1 MFNKSQYENE
11 LTILNE
17 NLFQNEQNLNPKFI
31 ITQTQNQKENLQKK
45 KNRQLISINNSNGRW
60 TNEEH
65 NKFIEGIIKYGND
78 WKKIQKYVSTRTST
92 QARSHAQKFLL
103 KLRNNE
109 FLKRNNIDLSLSW
122 AKCIQLI
129 KNSFSDDVL
138 YKVLK
143 DASFNKKKGK
153 KKYLKKI
160 KCDKKLN
167 TLLSYNNIEN
177 ENEKENNCDDDVF
190 FSTSDYSN
198 SLDDNKENINN
209 FLFYQMENLPV
220 KNSNNNINNK
230 DYINDF
236 IQNFNKN
243 NLCDSDF
250 FINDSNIY
258 YNNSAILSINSIK
271 NNNLNQNGDNLN
283 ISLNEV

>member
-11 LTILNE
+11 LSLLNE
-17 NLFQNEQNLNPKFI
+17 NLFINEPKKNPKFL

-45 KNRQLISINNSNGRW
+45 KNRQLLSLSINNSNGRW
-60 TNEEH
+60 TKEEH
-65 NKFIEGIIKYGND
+65 NKFIEGIIKYGSD
-78 WKKIQKYVSTRTST
+78 WKKIQKHISTRTST

-109 FLKRNNIDLSLSW
+109 FLKKTNIDLSLSW
-122 AKCIQLI
+122 AKVIQLI

-143 DASFNKKKGK
+143 DSSFNKKKGK

-160 KCDKKLN
+160 KCDNKLN
-167 TLLSYNNIEN
+167 TLLNVNNN
-177 ENEKENNCDDDVF
+177 ENEKELNFDDDVF

-198 SLDDNKENINN
+198 SFDENKENINN
-209 FLFYQMENLPV
+209 FLFYQMENFPV
-220 KNSNNNINNK
+220 KNYNNNINNK

-243 NLCDSDF
+243 NLCDTDF
-250 FINDSNIY
+250 YINDSNIY
-258 YNNSAILSINSIK
+258 YNNSAILSINSNK
-271 NNNLNQNGDNLN
+271 NNNLNENGD
-283 ISLNEV
+283 I

>member
-11 LTILNE
+11 LSLLNE
-17 NLFQNEQNLNPKFI
+17 NLFINEPKKNPKFL

-45 KNRQLISINNSNGRW
+45 KNRQLLSLSINNSNGRW
-60 TNEEH
+60 TKEEH
-65 NKFIEGIIKYGND
+65 NKFIEGIIKYGSD
-78 WKKIQKYVSTRTST
+78 WKKIQKHVSTRTST

-109 FLKRNNIDLSLSW
+109 FLKKTNIDLSLSW
-122 AKCIQLI
+122 AKVIQLF

-143 DASFNKKKGK
+143 DSSFNKKKGK

-160 KCDKKLN
+160 KCDNKLN
-167 TLLSYNNIEN
+167 TLLNVNNN
-177 ENEKENNCDDDVF
+177 ENEKELNFDDDVF

-198 SLDDNKENINN
+198 SFDENKENINN
-209 FLFYQMENLPV
+209 FLFYQMENFPV
-220 KNSNNNINNK
+220 KNYNNNINNK

-243 NLCDSDF
+243 NLCDTDF
-250 FINDSNIY
+250 YINDSNIY
-258 YNNSAILSINSIK
+258 YNNSAILSINSNK
-271 NNNLNQNGDNLN
+271 NNNLNENGD
-283 ISLNEV
+283 I

>member
-11 LTILNE
+11 LSLLNE
-17 NLFQNEQNLNPKFI
+17 NLFINEPKKNPKFL

-45 KNRQLISINNSNGRW
+45 KNRQLLSLSINNSNGRW
-60 TNEEH
+60 TKEEH
-65 NKFIEGIIKYGND
+65 NKFIEGIIKYGSD
-78 WKKIQKYVSTRTST
+78 WKKIQKHVSTRTST

-109 FLKRNNIDLSLSW
+109 FLKKTNIDLSLSW
-122 AKCIQLI
+122 AKVIQLI

-143 DASFNKKKGK
+143 DSSFNKKKGK

-160 KCDKKLN
+160 KCDNKLN
-167 TLLSYNNIEN
+167 TLLNVNNN
-177 ENEKENNCDDDVF
+177 ENEKELNFDDDVF

-198 SLDDNKENINN
+198 SFDENKENINN
-209 FLFYQMENLPV
+209 FLFYQMENFPV
-220 KNSNNNINNK
+220 KNYNNNINNK

-258 YNNSAILSINSIK
+258 YNNSAILSINSNK
-271 NNNLNQNGDNLN
+271 NNNLNENGD
-283 ISLNEV
+283 I

>member
-122 AKCIQLI
+122 AKVIQLI

-177 ENEKENNCDDDVF
+177 ENEKENNCDYDVF

>member
-11 LTILNE
+11 LSLLNE
-17 NLFQNEQNLNPKFI
+17 NLFINEPKKNPKFL

-45 KNRQLISINNSNGRW
+45 KNRQLLSLSINNSNGRW
-60 TNEEH
+60 TKEEH
-65 NKFIEGIIKYGND
+65 NKFIEGIIKYGSD
-78 WKKIQKYVSTRTST
+78 WKKIQKHVSTRTST

-109 FLKRNNIDLSLSW
+109 FLKKTNIDLSLSW
-122 AKCIQLI
+122 AKVIQLI

-143 DASFNKKKGK
+143 DSSFNKKKGK

-160 KCDKKLN
+160 KCDNKLN
-167 TLLSYNNIEN
+167 TLLNVNNN
-177 ENEKENNCDDDVF
+177 ENEKELNFDDDIF

-198 SLDDNKENINN
+198 TFDENKENINN
-209 FLFYQMENLPV
+209 FLFYKMQDFPE
-220 KNSNNNINNK
+220 KNYNNNINNK

-271 NNNLNQNGDNLN
+271 NNNLNENGDRLN
-283 ISLNEV
+283 ISPKKI

>member
-11 LTILNE
+11 LSILNE
-17 NLFQNEQNLNPKFI
+17 NLFQNEQNKNPKFI

-45 KNRQLISINNSNGRW
+45 KNRQLISLNNSNGRW
-60 TNEEH
+60 SKEEH

-109 FLKRNNIDLSLSW
+109 FLKKNNIDLSLSW
-122 AKCIQLI
+122 AKVIQLI

-167 TLLSYNNIEN
+167 TLLSYNNNEN
-177 ENEKENNCDDDVF
+177 ENEKELNCEDDVF

-198 SLDDNKENINN
+198 SFDENKENINN

-250 FINDSNIY
+250 LMNDSNIY
-258 YNNSAILSINSIK
+258 YNNSAILSINSNK

>member
-11 LTILNE
+11 LSLLNE
-17 NLFQNEQNLNPKFI
+17 NLFINEPKKNPKFL

-45 KNRQLISINNSNGRW
+45 KNRQLLSLSINNSNGRW
-60 TNEEH
+60 TKEEH
-65 NKFIEGIIKYGND
+65 NKFIEGIIKYGSD
-78 WKKIQKYVSTRTST
+78 WKKIQKHVSTRTST

-109 FLKRNNIDLSLSW
+109 FLKKTNIDLSLSW
-122 AKCIQLI
+122 AKVIQLI

-143 DASFNKKKGK
+143 DSSFNKKKGK

-160 KCDKKLN
+160 KCDNKLN
-167 TLLSYNNIEN
+167 TLLNVNNN
-177 ENEKENNCDDDVF
+177 ENEKELNFDDDVF

-198 SLDDNKENINN
+198 SFDENKENINN
-209 FLFYQMENLPV
+209 FLFYQMENFPV
-220 KNSNNNINNK
+220 KNYNNNINNK

-243 NLCDSDF
+243 NLCDTDF
-250 FINDSNIY
+250 YINDSNIY
-258 YNNSAILSINSIK
+258 YNNSAILSINSNK
-271 NNNLNQNGDNLN
+271 NNNLNENGD
-283 ISLNEV
+283 I

>member
-45 KNRQLISINNSNGRW
+45 KNRQLLSLSINNSNGRW
-60 TNEEH
+60 TKEEH
-65 NKFIEGIIKYGND
+65 NKFIEGIIKYGSD
-78 WKKIQKYVSTRTST
+78 WKKIQKHVSTRTST

-109 FLKRNNIDLSLSW
+109 FLKKTNIDLSLSW
-122 AKCIQLI
+122 AKVIQLI

-143 DASFNKKKGK
+143 DSSFNKKKGK

-160 KCDKKLN
+160 KCDNKLN
-167 TLLSYNNIEN
+167 TLLNVNNN
-177 ENEKENNCDDDVF
+177 ENEKELNFDDDVF

-209 FLFYQMENLPV
+209 FLFYQMENFPV
-220 KNSNNNINNK
+220 KNYNNNINNK

-243 NLCDSDF
+243 NLCDTDF
-250 FINDSNIY
+250 YINDSNIY

-271 NNNLNQNGDNLN
+271 KNFSNEKRENLSF
-283 ISLNEV
+283 SLNEI

>member
-1 MFNKSQYENE
+1 MFNKSQIENE
-11 LTILNE
+11 FSLLNE
-17 NLFQNEQNLNPKFI
+17 NLFTIEPKKNPKFL
-31 ITQTQNQKENLQKK
+31 ITQTENKKENLQKK
-45 KNRQLISINNSNGRW
+45 KNRQLITLSKSNSNGRW
-60 TNEEH
+60 TKEEH
-65 NKFIEGIIKYGND
+65 NKFIEGIIKFGND
-78 WKKIQKYVSTRTST
+78 WKKVQKYVSTRTST

-109 FLKRNNIDLSLSW
+109 FFKKKNIDLSLSW
-122 AKCIQLI
+122 AKVIHLI

-138 YKVLK
+138 YKILK

-160 KCDKKLN
+160 KCDNKLN
-167 TLLSYNNIEN
+167 ILLNCNNN
-177 ENEKENNCDDDVF
+177 ENEKELNFDDDIF

-198 SLDDNKENINN
+198 TFDENKENINN
-209 FLFYQMENLPV
+209 FLFYKMQDFPE
-220 KNSNNNINNK
+220 KNYNNNINNK

-271 NNNLNQNGDNLN
+271 NNNLNENGDRLN
-283 ISLNEV
+283 REI

>member
-1 MFNKSQYENE
+1 MFNKSQIENE
-11 LTILNE
+11 FSLLNE
-17 NLFQNEQNLNPKFI
+17 NLFTIEPKKNPKFL
-31 ITQTQNQKENLQKK
+31 ITQTENKKENLQKK

-122 AKCIQLI
+122 AKVIHLI

-138 YKVLK
+138 YKILK

>member
-1 MFNKSQYENE
+1 M
-11 LTILNE
+11 
-17 NLFQNEQNLNPKFI
+17 
-31 ITQTQNQKENLQKK
+31 
-45 KNRQLISINNSNGRW
+45 
-60 TNEEH
+60 
-65 NKFIEGIIKYGND
+65 
-78 WKKIQKYVSTRTST
+78 
-92 QARSHAQKFLL
+92 
-103 KLRNNE
+103 
-109 FLKRNNIDLSLSW
+109 
-122 AKCIQLI
+122 
-129 KNSFSDDVL
+129 
-138 YKVLK
+138 
-143 DASFNKKKGK
+143 
-153 KKYLKKI
+153 KKI

>member
-122 AKCIQLI
+122 AKVIQLI

-177 ENEKENNCDDDVF
+177 ENEKEFNCDDDVF

>member
-122 AKCIQLI
+122 AKVIQLI

-258 YNNSAILSINSIK
+258 YNNSAILSIKMEI
-271 NNNLNQNGDNLN
+271 
-283 ISLNEV
+283 I

>member
-122 AKCIQLI
+122 AKVIQLI

>member
-1 MFNKSQYENE
+1 MFNKSQIENE
-11 LTILNE
+11 FSLLNE
-17 NLFQNEQNLNPKFI
+17 NLFTIEQKKNPKFL
-31 ITQTQNQKENLQKK
+31 ITQTENKKENLQKK
-45 KNRQLISINNSNGRW
+45 KNRQLITLSKSNSNGRW
-60 TNEEH
+60 TKEEH
-65 NKFIEGIIKYGND
+65 NKFIEGIIKFGND
-78 WKKIQKYVSTRTST
+78 WKKVQKYVSTRTST

-109 FLKRNNIDLSLSW
+109 FFKKKNIDLSLSW
-122 AKCIQLI
+122 AKVIHLI

-138 YKVLK
+138 YKILK

-160 KCDKKLN
+160 KCDNKLN
-167 TLLSYNNIEN
+167 ILLNCNNN
-177 ENEKENNCDDDVF
+177 ENEKELNFDDDIF

-198 SLDDNKENINN
+198 TFDENKENINN
-209 FLFYQMENLPV
+209 FLFYKMQDFPE
-220 KNSNNNINNK
+220 KNYNNNINNK

-271 NNNLNQNGDNLN
+271 NNNLNENGDRLN
-283 ISLNEV
+283 ISPNEI

>member
-160 KCDKKLN
+160 KCDNKLN
-167 TLLSYNNIEN
+167 ILLNCNNN
-177 ENEKENNCDDDVF
+177 ENEKELNFDDDIF

-198 SLDDNKENINN
+198 TFDENKENINN
-209 FLFYQMENLPV
+209 FLFYKMQDFPE
-220 KNSNNNINNK
+220 KNYNNNINNK

-271 NNNLNQNGDNLN
+271 NNNLNENGDRLN
-283 ISLNEV
+283 REI